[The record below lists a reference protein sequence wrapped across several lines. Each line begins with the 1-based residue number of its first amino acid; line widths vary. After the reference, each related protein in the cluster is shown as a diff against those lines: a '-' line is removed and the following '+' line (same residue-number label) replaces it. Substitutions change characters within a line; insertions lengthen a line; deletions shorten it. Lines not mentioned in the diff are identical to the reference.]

1 MALRGVPLALRS
13 SSPHSS
19 EESKA
24 ALTAVA
30 AVARRFSKK
39 NYGSLIEKQRVLP
52 LINLNKQLVCGI
64 E

>member
-24 ALTAVA
+24 SLTAVA
-30 AVARRFSKK
+30 AVAAVAKAAIARRFSKK
-39 NYGSLIEKQRVLP
+39 IIAL
-52 LINLNKQLVCGI
+52 
-64 E
+64 

>member
-39 NYGSLIEKQRVLP
+39 IMDL
-52 LINLNKQLVCGI
+52 
-64 E
+64 